1 MTESTPPKPGE
12 NMTES
17 TTPKPGEN
25 MLVITIEVVA
35 SVIGVL
41 LAISV
46 ITIITLKHRK
56 RKNYKLQDKY
66 VINELPSY
74 TKLFDNNSPTPIR
87 RSSTSYSQK
96 SSLGFENMAYNC

>member
-35 SVIGVL
+35 SVVGVL